1 MSQQPAPADRA
12 AAIAALVQA
21 YGSLDVDAVAPGDR
35 LPLAVAP
42 FGADEVAEA
51 IAALLDGQLTMG
63 PRVAAFER
71 AWASYVGVQHAV
83 AVNSG
88 SSALLVM
95 LAGLIETGRLQ
106 RGQRVIVPAVGWSTS
121 LFSVAQAGLLPVL
134 VDVNADS
141 MGLEGGFDDPVL
153 AVHLLGC
160 PSRATAPLVLEDAC
174 GAHGAAVGDQ
184 RVGARGAAGA
194 FSFFFSH
201 HISTVEGGA
210 ITTDDDALADAMRS
224 LRAHGW
230 VRERRDKAALV
241 AQHPEIDERFL
252 FVSAGYNLRMPDL
265 CGAFGVHQVRRLP
278 GFLARRRANHAAW
291 CAQIAALQLPL
302 RVFPELPGTTHA
314 AFAFPMVLDA
324 DSPLTRAQLCA
335 HLEARGIQTRPIS
348 GSNLARQPAFA
359 RLPAVQVDGPLPV
372 ADAIHERGLFVGQS
386 HAFDHRHGDLL
397 AEALT
402 EAFARA

>member
-1 MSQQPAPADRA
+1 
-12 AAIAALVQA
+12 
-21 YGSLDVDAVAPGDR
+21 
-35 LPLAVAP
+35 
-42 FGADEVAEA
+42 
-51 IAALLDGQLTMG
+51 
-63 PRVAAFER
+63 
-71 AWASYVGVQHAV
+71 
-83 AVNSG
+83 
-88 SSALLVM
+88 
-95 LAGLIETGRLQ
+95 
-106 RGQRVIVPAVGWSTS
+106 
-121 LFSVAQAGLLPVL
+121 
-134 VDVNADS
+134 
-141 MGLEGGFDDPVL
+141 
-153 AVHLLGC
+153 
-160 PSRATAPLVLEDAC
+160 
-174 GAHGAAVGDQ
+174 
-184 RVGARGAAGA
+184 
-194 FSFFFSH
+194 
-201 HISTVEGGA
+201 
-210 ITTDDDALADAMRS
+210 
-224 LRAHGW
+224 